1 MQHLLAVDVT
11 DAIDMGI
18 GQGVAEPCL
27 IGKKPNQ
34 PTEADS
40 IMPTIPQLEDQH
52 AKRKERP
59 TECVKRD
66 VQCI

>member
-34 PTEADS
+34 PTGADS
-40 IMPTIPQLEDQH
+40 IMPTIPQLED
-52 AKRKERP
+52 RNVLKETCLKTCAR
-59 TECVKRD
+59 
-66 VQCI
+66 

>member
-1 MQHLLAVDVT
+1 
-11 DAIDMGI
+11 MGI

-34 PTEADS
+34 PTGADS
-40 IMPTIPQLEDQH
+40 IMPTIPQLEDQQ

-66 VQCI
+66 VFEDL

>member
-27 IGKKPNQ
+27 IGKKKKQSTNRSRFYY
-34 PTEADS
+34 ANN
-40 IMPTIPQLEDQH
+40 PTIG
-52 AKRKERP
+52 RP
-59 TECVKRD
+59 TGQKEGTPNGMC
-66 VQCI
+66 